1 MIHTVKEQDDGYLL
15 NGLLSVPKDN
25 ENRHYKLIKEWID
38 QGNIP
43 APQYTAEE
51 LAAKEAA
58 EANAAAKAELK
69 KIDIDSIRVIREY
82 IASKPDAPQ
91 IIKDRET
98 AAVLERAKL
107 K

>member
-1 MIHTVKEQDDGYLL
+1 MINTVKEQDGGYLL
-15 NGLLSVPKDN
+15 NGALSVPKDN
-25 ENRHYKLIKEWID
+25 ENRHYKIIKKWID
-38 QGNIP
+38 EGNTP
-43 APQYTAEE
+43 DPQYTAEE

-69 KIDIDSIRVIREY
+69 KIDIDSIRAIREY

-91 IIKDRET
+91 IIKDRE
-98 AAVLERAKL
+98 ALAVLERAKL